1 MAQEKKRRSLIFSIM
16 RMSVIP
22 ILLLGIILTI
32 YSQNSVREGMSYEVE
47 KNLSGIAHN
56 LISVYNMLDGGEF
69 HEEEGKLFKGETEL
83 TSDYRI
89 LDDIKTDTGADVT
102 IFFGKERR
110 LTTLIDKEGDRMI
123 GTMVSDAVAERVLQ
137 SGEEYFSS
145 NVDVNGME
153 YFGYYVPIRND
164 AGEVVGISF
173 AGESAETVN
182 GSMKYMTQGNVIICI
197 FAVLLA
203 GVICYILSQRMVEEI
218 SHIKKFLGRLAQG
231 NFSQKISRSV
241 LRRRDEL
248 ADIGEYAEI
257 VSYSLAD
264 LVSKDPL
271 TGLLNRRAF
280 LMKIEERW
288 GQQNFSLAMC
298 DIDYFKSVNDSYG
311 HEKGDEVLKYVA
323 DVLKNVM
330 EETGFVSR
338 WGGEEFL
345 IGYEGSMPE
354 IEKRLEQIKEVILE
368 KEFEGGGNSFHIS
381 MTFGVTAAHPE
392 ESFDETIRRADD
404 LLYEGKQNGRNRII
418 SAK

>member
-47 KNLSGIAHN
+47 KKLSGIAHN

-164 AGEVVGISF
+164 AGEIVGISF
-173 AGESAETVN
+173 AGESAKTVN